1 MDKSNKI
8 TKFYASNQ
16 GETHITD
23 SDNGKIQDMVLYGKS
38 EQNQYKG
45 INLLPT
51 GISYGEIIEVS
62 IPKGTRIFWVT
73 DGTPAI
79 GGNFKFYNEDKTQEM
94 WFGVDA
100 GKTTMTGT
108 TDIDAKYMEFL
119 INETSLVKICLGIG
133 DDPVYEPYTGG
144 QPSPSPDYP
153 QEIKSVVNPT
163 VKVSNEDGTK
173 SQTVTL
179 LDTLNAIPVS
189 SGGNVTIDGQQ
200 YVADYVDVERGKIVR
215 NVENVTFNGAEN
227 ENWELWN
234 ADKEKIWSFMF
245 VNSLKTFTNE
255 SVSKCNRFEFN
266 VNESIDRT
274 FWLCNPSGMP
284 SLQIKNRIIGKDITA
299 FKSWLSNNPI
309 NVIYPLRIPIEEE
322 LTAEHAQ
329 ALKELAT
336 YYPVTNISIGS
347 EQLDGYTVFNYPV
360 SMKNGLDYVKKPIFT
375 NYIPVKK
382 NTQYVYGLST
392 ENQLPAH
399 KIRYFNSD
407 GTYLKEVELSN
418 VSQNGLKT
426 ITFDDDY
433 LIQLT
438 FPDGLTDENK
448 KNFKFEEEN
457 NMTVKAGNQ
466 ITLVDITDA
475 YSVMLTSEAYTF
487 VGGTGGVGANQ
498 SCTTEAVA
506 FCGNNQCSVVT
517 VDAKSIVCPTGISA
531 AVSNSG
537 TPKVTIKFTTT
548 ATVNAACEATIPVSV
563 DGITINKKFSF
574 AVARTGNTG
583 ATGKG
588 IKGTP
593 VTEYVASTGNT
604 TPPTSGWST
613 SIPSVDQGQ
622 YLWTRVTTTYTD
634 NTTSVSYSVAKQ
646 GSTGATGT
654 TGSQWY
660 AGTGITG
667 TSTTATAF
675 ADSGVANARVNDMY
689 LNTSTGNTY
698 KCTVA
703 GNATNAKWIYAGNIK
718 GVQGDKGNTGATGN
732 GISKADIT
740 YASSSSNTSAPTSG
754 WQSTPPSVSPGQ
766 YLWTKTV
773 FTYTNGGTATQYS
786 VAKQGNTGAA
796 GADAITVSI
805 TSSNGTVFK
814 NNSGSTVLT
823 AHVYKGAVEQ
833 TVADNGTVSGLG
845 TIKWYKVGSDTAVAT
860 AKTLTVSANDVDNT
874 QAYTCQLE
882 G

>member
-1 MDKSNKI
+1 MLVNIFDGVWNNGYLMSGGRNLIVGSSNGDIRQWKGYGWLGKLYQYSEETHAYKI
-8 TKFYASNQ
+8 TAVHGWHCCYYTDLIDYIGKKVTASMQ
-16 GETHITD
+16 AKLISAET
-23 SDNGKIQDMVLYGKS
+23 
-38 EQNQYKG
+38 
-45 INLLPT
+45 
-51 GISYGEIIEVS
+51 
-62 IPKGTRIFWVT
+62 
-73 DGTPAI
+73 
-79 GGNFKFYNEDKTQEM
+79 
-94 WFGVDA
+94 
-100 GKTTMTGT
+100 
-108 TDIDAKYMEFL
+108 
-119 INETSLVKICLGIG
+119 TS
-133 DDPVYEPYTGG
+133 TNTN
-144 QPSPSPDYP
+144 S
-153 QEIKSVVNPT
+153 
-163 VKVSNEDGTK
+163 
-173 SQTVTL
+173 
-179 LDTLNAIPVS
+179 
-189 SGGNVTIDGQQ
+189 
-200 YVADYVDVERGKIVR
+200 
-215 NVENVTFNGAEN
+215 
-227 ENWELWN
+227 
-234 ADKEKIWSFMF
+234 SFM
-245 VNSLKTFTNE
+245 
-255 SVSKCNRFEFN
+255 
-266 VNESIDRT
+266 
-274 FWLCNPSGMP
+274 
-284 SLQIKNRIIGKDITA
+284 
-299 FKSWLSNNPI
+299 LSNNFI
-309 NVIYPLRIPIEEE
+309 VGGYHDIEATIYKPQQDTWLTISKTFVLNETGQFGIGVQCQPENAGSQTAWLIKDLKLE
-322 LTAEHAQ
+322 LGTV
-329 ALKELAT
+329 AT
-336 YYPVTNISIGS
+336 DWTPVPEDTFS
-347 EQLDGYTVFNYPV
+347 EGTLHPN
-360 SMKNGLDYVKKPIFT
+360 SIFT

-418 VSQNGLKT
+418 ASQNGLKT

-433 LIQLT
+433 SIQLT

-448 KNFKFEEEN
+448 KNFKFKEEN
-457 NMTVKAGNQ
+457 NMAIKAGNQ

-537 TPKVTIKFTTT
+537 TSKVTIKFTTT

-613 SIPSVDQGQ
+613 SIPSVAQGQ

-634 NTTSVSYSVAKQ
+634 NSTSVSYSVAKQ

-703 GNATNAKWIYAGNIK
+703 GNATNAKWVYAGNIK

-754 WQSTPPSVSPGQ
+754 WQNTPPSVSPGQ

>member
-1 MDKSNKI
+1 MLVNIFDGVWNNGYLMSGGRNLIVGSSNGDIRQWKEYGWLGKLYQYSEETHAYKI
-8 TKFYASNQ
+8 TAVHGWHCCYYTNLIDYIGKKVTASMQ
-16 GETHITD
+16 AKLISAET
-23 SDNGKIQDMVLYGKS
+23 
-38 EQNQYKG
+38 
-45 INLLPT
+45 
-51 GISYGEIIEVS
+51 
-62 IPKGTRIFWVT
+62 
-73 DGTPAI
+73 
-79 GGNFKFYNEDKTQEM
+79 
-94 WFGVDA
+94 
-100 GKTTMTGT
+100 
-108 TDIDAKYMEFL
+108 
-119 INETSLVKICLGIG
+119 TS
-133 DDPVYEPYTGG
+133 TNTN
-144 QPSPSPDYP
+144 S
-153 QEIKSVVNPT
+153 
-163 VKVSNEDGTK
+163 
-173 SQTVTL
+173 
-179 LDTLNAIPVS
+179 
-189 SGGNVTIDGQQ
+189 
-200 YVADYVDVERGKIVR
+200 
-215 NVENVTFNGAEN
+215 
-227 ENWELWN
+227 
-234 ADKEKIWSFMF
+234 SFM
-245 VNSLKTFTNE
+245 
-255 SVSKCNRFEFN
+255 
-266 VNESIDRT
+266 
-274 FWLCNPSGMP
+274 
-284 SLQIKNRIIGKDITA
+284 
-299 FKSWLSNNPI
+299 LSNNFI
-309 NVIYPLRIPIEEE
+309 VGGYHDIEATIYKPQQDTWLTISKTFVLNETGQFGIGVQCQPENAGSQTAWLIKDLKLE
-322 LTAEHAQ
+322 LGTV
-329 ALKELAT
+329 AT
-336 YYPVTNISIGS
+336 DWTPAPEDTFS
-347 EQLDGYTVFNYPV
+347 EGTLHPN
-360 SMKNGLDYVKKPIFT
+360 SIFT

-392 ENQLPAH
+392 EDQLPAH

-418 VSQNGLKT
+418 ASQNGLKT

-433 LIQLT
+433 SIQLT

-448 KNFKFEEEN
+448 KNFKFKEEN
-457 NMTVKAGNQ
+457 NMAIKAGNQ

-537 TPKVTIKFTTT
+537 TSKVTIKFTTT

-613 SIPSVDQGQ
+613 SIPSVAQGQ